1 MRIFY
6 DRLMGL
12 KEEHNLSMYAL
23 AEILKVN
30 QYTISNWKKE
40 YLPTLRAVIAASE
53 YFSVST
59 DYLLGMTNSRERLAE
74 LKPLPYET
82 LQLISYIESQEF
94 TTEQLRDILKMIQQ
108 IKNGR

>member
-6 DRLMGL
+6 DRLMAL
-12 KEEHNLSMYAL
+12 KDEHNLSMYAL

-74 LKPLPYET
+74 LKPLPDET

-94 TTEQLRDILKMIQQ
+94 TTEQLQYILKMIQQ